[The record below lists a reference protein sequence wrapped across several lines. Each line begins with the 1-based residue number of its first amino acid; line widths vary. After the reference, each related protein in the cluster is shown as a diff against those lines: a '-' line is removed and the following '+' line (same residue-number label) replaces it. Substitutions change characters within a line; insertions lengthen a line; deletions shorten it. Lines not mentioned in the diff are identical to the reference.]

1 MGVSEAASAPERRW
15 YALRL
20 RSNFEHKAFL
30 FCSGRGLESLLPTY
44 RRAGRKHG
52 GPELIDRPL
61 FPGYLFSRLDIRLPE
76 KVTALQ
82 APGVVE
88 IVRFGGQAVPI
99 PDREIESVRI
109 VAQPDGGAQPHPYLR
124 EGLKVEVVAGPFKGA
139 QGILKRSEG
148 RRKHLFVVSIELL
161 GRSVGVPI
169 APEMVEVRV

>member
-1 MGVSEAASAPERRW
+1 VGLEAQATAPERRW

-20 RSNFEHKAFL
+20 RSNFEHKAFTY
-30 FCSGRGLESLLPTY
+30 CKGRGLETLLPTY
-44 RRAGRKHG
+44 RRVSRKHG
-52 GPELIDRPL
+52 GPDVIDRPL

-76 KVTALQ
+76 KVTALE

-88 IVRFGGQAVPI
+88 IVRFGGRAVAI

-124 EGLKVEVVAGPFKGA
+124 EGLKVEVIAGPFKGA
-139 QGILKRSEG
+139 QGILKHSEG

-161 GRSVGVPI
+161 GRSVSVPI
-169 APEMVEVRV
+169 QPEMVEVRV